1 MRETHRPFN
10 SRIRCRRVKKAL
22 YIPVHLGMCAG
33 ILVVVGILMMRHHST
48 PVPVRDPIW

>member
-1 MRETHRPFN
+1 MKLTVHSTRGFDAAG
-10 SRIRCRRVKKAL
+10 VKKAL